1 MQNGHTMY
9 AMKSISSLE
18 AKILEKLFI
27 NNLLTALERYGIMKQ
42 YESVC
47 EKADKKTVGTKR
59 RRKRKVVEGNQGFLC
74 MYKYFFKRLFD
85 ILLSFVGLIVALI
98 PMLFIIIAIKV
109 DSKGPAIFKTYRVG
123 KNKKPFKFYK
133 FRSMR
138 IDAPEDCAPRLLQT
152 DYVTKVGKFLR
163 RTSLDELPQL
173 WCILKGDMSIVGPRP
188 AGLSEHDLVEARDRH
203 GANSVTPGLTG
214 LAQVSGRDILA
225 SHPEE
230 KALVDGLYA
239 KKITA
244 WRDFKICIKTVGKV
258 FKSGEIVE
266 GSAAL
271 NEALSDES
279 KKEIEEAILSE
290 KEETTTVA
298 QQGIVYAEE
307 KTSAET
313 GGEAVV

>member
-1 MQNGHTMY
+1 
-9 AMKSISSLE
+9 
-18 AKILEKLFI
+18 
-27 NNLLTALERYGIMKQ
+27 
-42 YESVC
+42 
-47 EKADKKTVGTKR
+47 
-59 RRKRKVVEGNQGFLC
+59 

-85 ILLSFVGLIVALI
+85 ILLSFVGLVVALI
-98 PMLFIIIAIKV
+98 PMLFIIIAIKI

-152 DYVTKVGKFLR
+152 DYVTKVGRFLR

-203 GANSVTPGLTG
+203 GANEITPGLTG

-258 FKSGEIVE
+258 FKSDEVVE

-271 NEALSDES
+271 NEELTEES

-290 KEETTTVA
+290 KEEPTTVA
-298 QQGIVYAEE
+298 QQGIAYAEE
-307 KTSAET
+307 KAGVESDGKAI
-313 GGEAVV
+313 V

>member
-1 MQNGHTMY
+1 
-9 AMKSISSLE
+9 
-18 AKILEKLFI
+18 
-27 NNLLTALERYGIMKQ
+27 
-42 YESVC
+42 
-47 EKADKKTVGTKR
+47 
-59 RRKRKVVEGNQGFLC
+59 

-85 ILLSFVGLIVALI
+85 ILLSFVGLVVALI
-98 PMLFIIIAIKV
+98 PMLFIIIAIKI

-152 DYVTKVGKFLR
+152 DYVTKVGRFLR

-203 GANSVTPGLTG
+203 GANEITPGLTG

-258 FKSGEIVE
+258 FKSDEVIE

-271 NEALSDES
+271 QEELTEES

-290 KEETTTVA
+290 KEEPTTVA

-307 KTSAET
+307 KASAESD
-313 GGEAVV
+313 GKAIV